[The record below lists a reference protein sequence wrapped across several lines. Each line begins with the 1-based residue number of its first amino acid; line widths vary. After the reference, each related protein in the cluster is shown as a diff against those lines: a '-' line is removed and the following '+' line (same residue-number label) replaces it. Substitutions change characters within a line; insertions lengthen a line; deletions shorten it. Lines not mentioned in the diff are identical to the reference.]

1 MIYLYKKNRKA
12 MFNKDFNSLIEVI
25 QEFSTEEKCIA
36 HLEELYWNGVPI
48 SPFAPEAKV
57 YKSKDGKYYI
67 CGKTKKK
74 FTVLNGTMFHGTH
87 IPLVKWFC
95 AIYLVINHKK
105 GLSSAQLARDLG
117 NISQKS
123 AWLMLMKIRAALG
136 IENNNDLDGIV
147 EADESFYGGKNKNRH
162 ANKKVKNSQG
172 RSFKDKTP
180 IVGLIQRGGKMTA
193 VVVKDT
199 KRETIQPIIRKYV
212 AKGSTL
218 ISDDWMGYDGIENH
232 VHHYSI
238 KHADKGYKH
247 DFGKE
252 IHTNNIESSWKIMKN
267 SLRDMYN
274 SVTRK
279 HLQKYV
285 DEFVFR
291 YNTRKMKE
299 GERFNY
305 CLINTNIQTKY
316 KELMQA

>member
-1 MIYLYKKNRKA
+1 

-36 HLEELYWNGVPI
+36 HLEELYWNGIPV

-67 CGKTKKK
+67 CGETKKK

-117 NISQKS
+117 GISQKS

-162 ANKKVKNSQG
+162 ADKKVKNSQG

-199 KRETIQPIIRKYV
+199 KRDTIQPIIRKYV

-252 IHTNNIESSWKIMKN
+252 IHTNNIEGSWKIMKN

-274 SVTRK
+274 SVSRK
-279 HLQKYV
+279 HLQQYV

-291 YNTRKMKE
+291 YNTRKIQS

-305 CLINTNIQTKY
+305 LLLNSNVRTKY
-316 KELMQA
+316 KDLTNA

>member
-1 MIYLYKKNRKA
+1 LRNVKPKA
-12 MFNKDFNSLIEVI
+12 MFNKDFNSLIEVM
-25 QEFSTEEKCIA
+25 QEFSSEEKCIA
-36 HLEELYWNGVPI
+36 HLEELYWEGVPV

-57 YKSKDGKYYI
+57 YRSKNGKQYI
-67 CGKTKKK
+67 CGVTKKK

-95 AIYLVINHKK
+95 AVYLVISHKK
-105 GLSSAQLARDLG
+105 GISSAQLARDLG
-117 NISQKS
+117 GISQKS

-136 IENNNDLDGIV
+136 IENNNDLEGTV

-162 ANKKVKNSQG
+162 ADKKVKNSQG

-180 IVGLIQRGGKMTA
+180 IVGLIERGGKMTA

-199 KRETIQPIIRKYV
+199 KRETIQPIIKRFV

-218 ISDDWMGYDGIENH
+218 ISDDWMGYDGINSH
-232 VHHYSI
+232 VNHYSI
-238 KHADKGYKH
+238 KHSDKGYKH

-252 IHTNNIESSWKIMKN
+252 IHTNNIEGAWKIMKN

-274 SVTRK
+274 SVSRK
-279 HLQKYV
+279 HLQQYV

-291 YNTRKMKE
+291 YNTRKIQS

-305 CLINTNIQTKY
+305 LLLNSNVITKY
-316 KELMQA
+316 KDLTNA